1 MSKVLKSGLFF
12 ILFIQT
18 FFSEGQ
24 IIRKLTLD
32 KSQHLNYA
40 QTLIKDLKDG
50 YLIVRLHYNQAQ
62 ILYFTKIMEDK
73 ASSPKEIK
81 MAQAELKV
89 IISARDNFNQILTAS
104 IDSVYKFSKVRF
116 IYDKDYSETNID
128 QNNASFLNVN
138 MEMDPILGIGNAKYL
153 VFGYMDYTTST
164 GRSNQD
170 FRLLTPDFTEVPK
183 QIQIPGSKMLFN
195 FTFDYGKPTAV
206 KSALIK
212 KIANYNLRLNYFYSK
227 FILGIN
233 PKSQKALSKSEH

>member
-1 MSKVLKSGLFF
+1 MSKVLKSGFFF

-18 FFSEGQ
+18 FFSQGQ
-24 IIRKLTLD
+24 TIRILTLD

-62 ILYFTKIMEDK
+62 ILHFTKIMADK
-73 ASSPKEIK
+73 ASSPNEIK
-81 MAQAELKV
+81 MAKTEL
-89 IISARDNFNQILTAS
+89 INITATRDNFNQIIITS
-104 IDSVYKFSKVRF
+104 IDSVYKFSKVRY

-128 QNNASFLNVN
+128 QNNASFLNVD

-153 VFGYMDYTTST
+153 VFGYMDYTTSS

-170 FRLLTPDFTEVPK
+170 FLLLTPDFTEVPN

-195 FTFDYGKPTAV
+195 FTFDYGKQTAV
-206 KSALIK
+206 KAALIK
-212 KIANYNLRLNYFYSK
+212 KIFNYNLRLNNFYSK

-233 PKSQKALSKSEH
+233 PKSQKALSKSKR

>member
-89 IISARDNFNQILTAS
+89 IILA
-104 IDSVYKFSKVRF
+104 
-116 IYDKDYSETNID
+116 
-128 QNNASFLNVN
+128 
-138 MEMDPILGIGNAKYL
+138 
-153 VFGYMDYTTST
+153 
-164 GRSNQD
+164 
-170 FRLLTPDFTEVPK
+170 
-183 QIQIPGSKMLFN
+183 
-195 FTFDYGKPTAV
+195 
-206 KSALIK
+206 
-212 KIANYNLRLNYFYSK
+212 
-227 FILGIN
+227 
-233 PKSQKALSKSEH
+233 